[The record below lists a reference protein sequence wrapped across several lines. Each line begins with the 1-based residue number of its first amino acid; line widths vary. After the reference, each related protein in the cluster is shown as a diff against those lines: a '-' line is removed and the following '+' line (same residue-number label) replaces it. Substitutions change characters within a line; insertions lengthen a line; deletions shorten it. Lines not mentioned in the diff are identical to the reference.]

1 MAEAYTE
8 DVVSGFTMLD
18 ECEKLSGFGWNSRSG
33 ASQDLVVVAE
43 RGKVDLVV
51 INDVELAVFVFPEDL
66 DEVIDERVMIINDKY
81 IFYF

>member
-1 MAEAYTE
+1 M
-8 DVVSGFTMLD
+8 
-18 ECEKLSGFGWNSRSG
+18 
-33 ASQDLVVVAE
+33 AE

-66 DEVIDERVMIINDKY
+66 DEVIDERVMIVNDEY

>member
-1 MAEAYTE
+1 M
-8 DVVSGFTMLD
+8 
-18 ECEKLSGFGWNSRSG
+18 
-33 ASQDLVVVAE
+33 VAE

-51 INDVELAVFVFPEDL
+51 IYDVELAVFVFPEDL

>member
-1 MAEAYTE
+1 MVA
-8 DVVSGFTMLD
+8 
-18 ECEKLSGFGWNSRSG
+18 
-33 ASQDLVVVAE
+33 AE
-43 RGKVDLVV
+43 RRKVDLVV

>member
-1 MAEAYTE
+1 MREVLRPRLE
-8 DVVSGFTMLD
+8 FPVREIIGS
-18 ECEKLSGFGWNSRSG
+18 CRSG
-33 ASQDLVVVAE
+33 W
-43 RGKVDLVV
+43 VDLVV

>member
-1 MAEAYTE
+1 M
-8 DVVSGFTMLD
+8 VLQCSMSV
-18 ECEKLSGFGWNSRSG
+18 RSSP
-33 ASQDLVVVAE
+33 ASAGIPDLVVVAE

-51 INDVELAVFVFPEDL
+51 IYDVELAVFVFPEDL

>member
-1 MAEAYTE
+1 
-8 DVVSGFTMLD
+8 
-18 ECEKLSGFGWNSRSG
+18 
-33 ASQDLVVVAE
+33 
-43 RGKVDLVV
+43 LVV